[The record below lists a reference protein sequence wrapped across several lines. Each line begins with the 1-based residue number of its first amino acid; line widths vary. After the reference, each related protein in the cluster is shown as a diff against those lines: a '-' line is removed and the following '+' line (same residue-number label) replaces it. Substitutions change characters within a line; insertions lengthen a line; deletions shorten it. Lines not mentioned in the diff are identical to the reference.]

1 MIAKVIAVLAAALF
15 SGAAVYISL
24 VEHPARLELGTE
36 LAVREF
42 GPSYRRASIM
52 QASLAAIGLFAGVFA
67 WVASDALA
75 WLVGALLLGSVIPFT
90 LLVIFP
96 TNKRLLDP
104 GLIASSPEAAGLL
117 HRWGLL
123 HGVRAIV
130 SVAALLIFVARAL
143 STR

>member
-1 MIAKVIAVLAAALF
+1 MIVKLIAILAAALF
-15 SGAAVYISL
+15 CGAATYITF
-24 VEHPARLELGTE
+24 VEHPARLELGTD

-42 GPSYRRASIM
+42 APSYRRASIM
-52 QASLAAIGLFAGVFA
+52 QASLAAIGLFAGILA
-67 WVASDALA
+67 WVASNALA

-104 GLIASSPEAAGLL
+104 GLIANSPEAAALL

-123 HGVRAIV
+123 HGVRTIV
-130 SVAALLIFVARAL
+130 SLAALFVFLVSAL
-143 STR
+143 SGR